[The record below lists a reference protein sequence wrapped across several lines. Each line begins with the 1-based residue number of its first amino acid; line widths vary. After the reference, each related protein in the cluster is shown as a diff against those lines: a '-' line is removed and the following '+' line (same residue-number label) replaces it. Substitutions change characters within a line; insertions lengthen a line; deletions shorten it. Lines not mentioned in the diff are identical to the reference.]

1 MPYVTHL
8 QLAER
13 PGARELAQVA
23 SADHKALVDYGLM
36 DVALRGEDQGA
47 WSADEQAA
55 AAAAIARIDE
65 AVLEADSTIDG
76 FLARRGY
83 TLPLAPV
90 PPVVAGWSR
99 AIARY
104 LLHKGRQSLEQ
115 NDPIVRDYRDA
126 LRLLQLVVDGKFSL
140 GADDPVATG
149 GAGGEARFESDPAV
163 FGRDQLRSF
172 R

>member
-23 SADHKALVDYGLM
+23 SADHRELVDYGLM
-36 DVALRGEDQGA
+36 DVALRGEDQSA

-55 AAAAIARIDE
+55 AAAALVRIDD
-65 AVLEADSTIDG
+65 AVLEADGTIDG
-76 FLARRGY
+76 FLAQRGY
-83 TLPLAPV
+83 TLPLSPV
-90 PPVVAGWSR
+90 PVIVAAWSR

-104 LLHKGRQSLEQ
+104 FLHKGRQSLEKD
-115 NDPIVRDYRDA
+115 DPIVRDYRDA
-126 LRLLQLVVDGKFSL
+126 LRLLQLVAEGKFSL
-140 GADDPVATG
+140 GADDPLATG
-149 GAGGEARFESDPAV
+149 GAGGEVVMQGDAAA
-163 FGRDQLRSF
+163 FGRDQLKSF